1 MTEVKRLYRSNK
13 DYILAG
19 VCGGLGEYLGVDVL
33 VIRLLFVIAMI
44 WGGGGIIIY
53 LILAIVVPR
62 EPGKGV
68 VVDREEKVRE
78 MVEEVGERVKK
89 LKKK

>member
-1 MTEVKRLYRSNK
+1 MFLIFISLMLALALAPIVGYLVKKKVPR
-13 DYILAG
+13 G
-19 VCGGLGEYLGVDVL
+19 VAVL
-33 VIRLLFVIAMI
+33 
-44 WGGGGIIIY
+44 IIY